1 MKEGEYM
8 AKRKQ
13 PISPLI
19 QEYRHQRRRIQQ
31 FMRRAE
37 KRGYQFSPN
46 ALPDRPK
53 RITEKS
59 VKRLQELTPE
69 KLYKKAQYGGEAS
82 YGEVIKGTQGR
93 KLERKLSAEKA
104 RQTRLERKQVKKY
117 EPDTF
122 ELPTTHTEDTSE
134 FQGYGDY
141 DYDDYEY
148 QPEPEVKK
156 TIDDLKREAKL
167 NFIKGEERVSQDTSF
182 FSRVVVSNFKLTLN
196 AYNELARNKLNSWL
210 NTLVSRFGE
219 EQVAQMITQAM
230 EDGVELTVKDSYFT
244 EKVSDY
250 MQKMMDYLPE
260 AGEFTK
266 AEIMEALEEEEL
278 YEEPI

>member
-8 AKRKQ
+8 GKKKQ

-37 KRGYQFSPN
+37 KRGYQFSQN

-69 KLYKKAQYGGEAS
+69 KLYKKAKYGGEAS

-93 KLERKLSAEKA
+93 KLERKLSAQKAVETRKA
-104 RQTRLERKQVKKY
+104 RKY
-117 EPDTF
+117 VEPI
-122 ELPTTHTEDTSE
+122 EKPEPT
-134 FQGYGDY
+134 YDY

-148 QPEPEVKK
+148 QSEPEVKK

-167 NFIKGEERVSQDTSF
+167 DFIKGEERVSQDTSF
-182 FSRVVVSNFKLTLN
+182 YSRVVVSNFKLTLN
-196 AYNELARNKLNSWL
+196 AYNQQARNKLNSWI

-219 EQVAQMITQAM
+219 EQVAQMITDAM

-266 AEIMEALEEEEL
+266 ADIMEALEEEEI